1 MTIYDLNGDA
11 FYEAPITKNAI
22 IKYALM
28 GDYYIS
34 LSFNAARYIDFRRGY
49 YILYNGKKFE
59 IMTTV
64 RPERMSS
71 GGYKYEVRFD
81 AQQEHMKRRCLFGLD
96 GAIPEAT
103 FHDTTT
109 LDAYGKLIADNMN
122 AFLGV
127 QDWSFGDAPSNLD
140 GVTKT
145 ITFDGSTCWDAINA
159 IAEAF
164 EVEWWIEE
172 DLRARIIYFG
182 KLEKGEAEPFTIGD
196 AITEI
201 PSKRGEDADYGTR
214 FYVFGSDRNLPD
226 SYGTT
231 EQGGVTNHVSQV
243 RLHLPSGTPYIDAK
257 ADLTP
262 AEVVEK
268 VVIFED
274 VYPKNTDTITA
285 IETIKRE
292 IIEGEENDA
301 YVMTAS
307 DTPFVPSD
315 LMSGETLMCEFT
327 SGSLMGRQFEL
338 ALLDDNNENI
348 NPEAWKEGDAF
359 NKRFEIIAQTED
371 AGNTFV
377 IVPNSYLHPVV
388 GDTFVLIGVELPEE
402 RIAEAEQELLTKG
415 QEHAAKNSSDTD
427 VYECPT
433 NPVYCHRHD
442 KNFVLGQKVELNDPR
457 FEGGKRESR
466 IQGFEKKLWNEYEAT
481 YTVGDNT
488 PYSRL
493 GAIQEGIDETKHE
506 IVKVKENTDRQ
517 FATTKRDMK
526 DMQQTTSMLV
536 ESLLANFGDA
546 VSPIVVKTMMT
557 LIGDESLQFRFVNS
571 RVQPQTVTH
580 NFSFDPELKVFYSD
594 AGIIQHMTLGINA
607 ISSSRTS
614 SNYKFWDITAF
625 ESDHL
630 EDAEASYYLYAKV
643 SKTDETGEFVLS
655 EAPITIEE
663 VDGYYHLLTGILNSE
678 NNKER
683 SFVPMYGYTEILPGR
698 VTTDLITSP
707 DNGLIIDLVKGHITG
722 DVTFGKN
729 SSGLENFAE
738 YKDLTER
745 MNEVEET
752 TAAEYVI
759 WFVEQ
764 GSSEDYIPSL
774 DNYPAIDWT
783 TEEMIADHEWDI
795 FYNRYSGRAWRF
807 LSGNWTEITDAD
819 TIAALTQATA
829 AKKQAEDLQ
838 YLKDALDKKDDE
850 TLVSGGVILSSIIG
864 VRRGGNIVAAMMNAE
879 KGLPYFAAGISDP
892 TNASETSKLIITE
905 DGDIVLKD
913 TDSTDEKP
921 RKLRISEGA
930 IQFYRGEDE
939 IALTQSP
946 DEQIADEVDGMLFG
960 SFVNSESKDDVVY
973 IGSPTED
980 TTLRRILNWR
990 LDESVAITELW
1001 ILGSAQG
1008 GDNYSAYTSPNMSIT
1023 ASIAGA
1029 SSVSMLITPQI
1040 LDGNNT
1046 VLVEGEA
1053 LSINNPLGFV
1063 RIGQVS
1069 YSGDVKKNT
1078 RLRFALKIVYT
1089 VTSSSSSN
1097 PDDIL
1102 DPSLAPNLEL
1112 SVPAGYAFTLAGNVT
1127 QSALE
1132 NRLFGNGFFF
1142 AKSMTQ
1148 YLGALVDDTNGAVME
1163 LRNGDQ
1169 GLRMYSDGFKRWHK
1183 DFGWIPSDGVIF
1195 RGTVTIS
1202 DNSFSGTPTI
1212 TNNYSSFSTKASVAI
1227 NSSKNRFVL
1236 TLPSGVGLTTTN
1248 RVLTLVGMHAGADT
1262 TPIYASITAS
1272 TANTFTIFTG
1282 GDGSPKSGSF
1292 YFEVKAI

>member
-34 LSFNAARYIDFRRGY
+34 LSFNAARYIDFKRGY
-49 YILYNGKKFE
+49 YILHDSKKFE

-64 RPERMSS
+64 RPERSS
-71 GGYKYEVRFD
+71 AGGYKYEVRFD
-81 AQQEHMKRRCLFGLD
+81 AQQEHMKRRCLFWLD

-201 PSKRGEDADYGTR
+201 LSNRGEDADYGTR

-257 ADLTP
+257 ADLKP

-268 VVIFED
+268 VVIFDD
-274 VYPKNTDTITA
+274 VSPKNTDTITA

-388 GDTFVLIGVELPEE
+388 GDTFVLIGVELPQE
-402 RIAEAEQELLTKG
+402 RIAEAEQELLSKG

-506 IVKVKENTDRQ
+506 IVKVKETTDRQ

-546 VSPIVVKTMMT
+546 ISPVVVKTMMT
-557 LIGDESLQFRFVNS
+557 LIGDESLQFRWVNS
-571 RVQPQTVTH
+571 KETPTVVNH
-580 NFSFDPELKVFYSD
+580 IFSFDPETKVFYTD
-594 AGIIQHMTLGINA
+594 GGIIQHMTIGIST
-607 ISSSRTS
+607 ISSSLPS
-614 SNYKFWDITAF
+614 ENYRFWDVASFT
-625 ESDHL
+625 SDNL
-630 EDAEASYYLYAKV
+630 EDMEASYYLYVKV
-643 SKTDETGEFVLS
+643 EQEGTTGEFVLS
-655 EAPITIEE
+655 ETAIEME
-663 VDGYYHLLTGILNSE
+663 QEEGYYHLLTGILNSE
-678 NNKER
+678 NNKDR
-683 SFVPMYGYTEILPGR
+683 SFVSMYGYTEILPGR
-698 VTTDLITSP
+698 ITTDTLTSP
-707 DNGLIIDLVKGHITG
+707 DGNLVIDLASGTITG
-722 DVTFGKN
+722 PVTLKN
-729 SSGLENFAE
+729 GSSIS
-738 YKDLTER
+738 D
-745 MNEVEET
+745 VEEFSQLVEKVEGMDDDSDGT
-752 TAAEYVI
+752 DYVI
-759 WFVEQ
+759 WFAEI
-764 GSSEDYIPSL
+764 GAGENYIPTL
-774 DNYPAIDWT
+774 ENYPANDWT
-783 TEEMIADHEWDI
+783 TDEILASHEWDM

-807 LSGNWTEITDAD
+807 LEAQWKEITDAD
-819 TIAALTQATA
+819 TIAALTKA
-829 AKKQAEDLQ
+829 AEAKQLADNLQ
-838 YLKDALDKKDDE
+838 YIKDALGENDTTSID
-850 TLVSGGVILSSIIG
+850 GGVVLSSFIG
-864 VRRGGNIVAAMMNAE
+864 VKNGEKIVAALMNAA
-879 KGLPYFAAGISDP
+879 KGLPYFAAGIDDITDANNKSKLVIAGNGDIIQRDLSD
-892 TNASETSKLIITE
+892 NRSVLMSVGELRYMLGSETMLSQTPDKYEATPDNELMFNNLANEQTE
-905 DGDIVLKD
+905 DITVFIGSEMDRVQKTYPLQLQDTSTDFIQLGVIQAGDI
-913 TDSTDEKP
+913 
-921 RKLRISEGA
+921 
-930 IQFYRGEDE
+930 Y
-939 IALTQSP
+939 QSAATS
-946 DEQIADEVDGMLFG
+946 ADANL
-960 SFVNSESKDDVVY
+960 S
-973 IGSPTED
+973 
-980 TTLRRILNWR
+980 L
-990 LDESVAITELW
+990 
-1001 ILGSAQG
+1001 
-1008 GDNYSAYTSPNMSIT
+1008 
-1023 ASIAGA
+1023 
-1029 SSVSMLITPQI
+1029 SVSGVITINMTITPQI
-1040 LDGNNT
+1040 RNSKGT
-1046 VLVEGEA
+1046 VLSEGEPKQITDTLA
-1053 LSINNPLGFV
+1053 FASVGS
-1063 RIGQVS
+1063 VS
-1069 YSGDVKKNT
+1069 AVYSGNKNE
-1078 RLRFALKIVYT
+1078 RLIFGLKATYT
-1089 VTSSSSSN
+1089 ATAN
-1097 PDDIL
+1097 TGEIMIPLLNITI
-1102 DPSLAPNLEL
+1102 
-1112 SVPAGYAFTLAGNVT
+1112 PAGYAFKVTGNV
-1127 QSALE
+1127 QKSAYANL
-1132 NRLFGNGFFF
+1132 LFGNGFFY
-1142 AKSMTQ
+1142 AKSASQ
-1148 YLGALVDDTNGAVME
+1148 YVGALVDDDSGAVFEM
-1163 LRNGDQ
+1163 RNGNNGFRFSAN
-1169 GLRMYSDGFKRWHK
+1169 GLQKFNGT
-1183 DFGWIPSDGVIF
+1183 GW
-1195 RGTVTIS
+1195 
-1202 DNSFSGTPTI
+1202 
-1212 TNNYSSFSTKASVAI
+1212 VA
-1227 NSSKNRFVL
+1227 L
-1236 TLPSGVGLTTTN
+1236 
-1248 RVLTLVGMHAGADT
+1248 
-1262 TPIYASITAS
+1262 
-1272 TANTFTIFTG
+1272 
-1282 GDGSPKSGSF
+1282 
-1292 YFEVKAI
+1292 